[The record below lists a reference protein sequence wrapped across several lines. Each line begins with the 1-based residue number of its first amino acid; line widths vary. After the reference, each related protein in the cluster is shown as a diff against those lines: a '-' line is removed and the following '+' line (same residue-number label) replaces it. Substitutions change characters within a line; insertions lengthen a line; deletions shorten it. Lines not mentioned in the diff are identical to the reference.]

1 MDLEK
6 INIYER
12 LRDFDVP
19 APILDEI
26 FNTEEDLEKVLEA
39 WKALKSDSFSDDETA
54 NEIAKIFF
62 KELDLSNTK

>member
-12 LRDFDVP
+12 LRDFHVP

-26 FNTEEDLEKVLEA
+26 FNIEEDLAKVLSA
-39 WKALKSDSFSDDETA
+39 WKALKSDGFSDDETA

-62 KELDLSNTK
+62 KELDLSNPK